1 MTAILKVDTIQ
12 DTAGNNI
19 INENANTITI
29 GKSGDTTNIVGTLQ
43 NDGSALISGT
53 TMAQQWR
60 LSSNF
65 TCNTNNQTVT
75 GWEAADQAG
84 SVSIGSSMTESS
96 GVFTFP
102 QTGIYEITQ
111 TIIFGSSDYVDTN
124 TSVVMQL
131 STDTGSNYTT
141 QSLLWIGY
149 ESGAGNPPSR
159 QTSNQSI
166 IMDVTNTSTNRFR
179 IQGSNGDGTNAFFEG
194 NTAYN
199 ATMLLFKR
207 IGDT

>member
-1 MTAILKVDTIQ
+1 MAIDKIQ
-12 DTAGNNI
+12 SESINLADNFAFTGTVTGAGGI
-19 INENANTITI
+19 
-29 GKSGDTTNIVGTLQ
+29 
-43 NDGSALISGT
+43 

-65 TCNTNNQTVT
+65 TSNNNDQTVT

-84 SVSIGSSMTESS
+84 SVAIGSAMTESS

-111 TIIFGSSDYVDTN
+111 TIVFGSNDSADTN
-124 TSVVMQL
+124 VSVVMQL
-131 STDTGSNYTT
+131 STDTGSNYTN
-141 QSLLWIGY
+141 QSLVWIGF
-149 ESGAGNPPSR
+149 ESDGSSPPSR
-159 QTSNQSI
+159 QSAHQTI
-166 IMDVTNTSTNRFR
+166 IMDVTNVSTDRFR
-179 IQGSNGDGTNAFFEG
+179 VRGSNGDQTNAFFEG

-199 ATMLLFKR
+199 ATTLLFKR